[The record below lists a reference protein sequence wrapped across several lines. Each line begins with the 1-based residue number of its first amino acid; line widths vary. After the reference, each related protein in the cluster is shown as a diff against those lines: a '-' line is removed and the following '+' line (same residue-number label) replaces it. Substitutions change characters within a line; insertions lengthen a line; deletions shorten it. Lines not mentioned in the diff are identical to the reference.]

1 MMLAHAAI
9 LLVAL
14 LMHIFPP
21 LPALNAIA
29 PVAGMALT
37 AGIAYGTG
45 PRHRLDVYAPH
56 ATGAPTPV
64 VVFFYGGGWETGEKA
79 MYRFVGA
86 ALAARGVLV
95 VIPDYRLHPEV
106 RFPAFMDDAAAAVAW
121 ARANAARFGGDPHR
135 IVLMG
140 HSAGGNIATL
150 LALDPGYLRSVGMS
164 PADVCGVIGLAG
176 AYDFVPA
183 RPEAFAAIFGPEAE
197 WARSRPISYVS
208 ARAPPM
214 LLLAGRNDGTVEP
227 GNSVRLAAR
236 LRAAGADAR
245 VTLYPG
251 ITHMALIAAFS
262 RPFSFLAPVR
272 EDALHF
278 IAARPAC
285 GVATVASRQPDPVR
299 RPTPA
304 Q

>member
-1 MMLAHAAI
+1 MMLAHAAT

-21 LPALNAIA
+21 LPALNAMA
-29 PVAGMALT
+29 PVAGVALT
-37 AGIAYGTG
+37 ESIVYGAG
-45 PRHRLDVYAPH
+45 PRHTLDVYAPH
-56 ATGAPTPV
+56 AAAAPTPI
-64 VVFFYGGGWETGEKA
+64 VVFFYGGGWESGEKA

-121 ARANAARFGGDPHR
+121 AHANAARFGGDPHR
-135 IVLMG
+135 VFLMG

-150 LALDPGYLRSVGMS
+150 LALDPAYLRAVGMS

-245 VTLYPG
+245 VTLYPDV
-251 ITHMALIAAFS
+251 THMALIAAFS
-262 RPFSFLAPVR
+262 GPFSFLSPAR
-272 EDALHF
+272 EDALRF
-278 IAARPAC
+278 VAARPAC
-285 GVATVASRQPDPVR
+285 GVSTVASSRSDSAGRQTSR
-299 RPTPA
+299 